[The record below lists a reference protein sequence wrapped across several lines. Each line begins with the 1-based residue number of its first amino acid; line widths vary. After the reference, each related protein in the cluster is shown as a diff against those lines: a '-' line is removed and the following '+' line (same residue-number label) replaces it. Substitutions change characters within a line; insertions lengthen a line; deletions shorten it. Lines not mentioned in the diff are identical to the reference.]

1 MYQTELIYF
10 IVLTVIILFSQFLP
24 TGILLYLD
32 NFLVRIVVVFSLLY
46 LIIKG
51 PTAGI
56 LGLMAISIIYL
67 ERNKRKVEIAAKK
80 LDLMDWSR
88 ENHATIEDATT
99 AQLTIPVN
107 DFDKKTEENTYYI
120 PENKTCDI
128 SDFEPVGPSI
138 NEKAVLSTIPPA
150 SSSNRLYEELGFG
163 HINGLETVGN

>member
-1 MYQTELIYF
+1 MYHTELIYF

-46 LIIKG
+46 LISKG

-88 ENHATIEDATT
+88 ENHATIEEATT

>member
-46 LIIKG
+46 LISKG

-56 LGLMAISIIYL
+56 LGLMAIAIIYL

-88 ENHATIEDATT
+88 ENHATIEEATT

>member
-46 LIIKG
+46 LISKG

-88 ENHATIEDATT
+88 ENHATIEEATT

>member
-1 MYQTELIYF
+1 
-10 IVLTVIILFSQFLP
+10 
-24 TGILLYLD
+24 
-32 NFLVRIVVVFSLLY
+32 
-46 LIIKG
+46 
-51 PTAGI
+51 
-56 LGLMAISIIYL
+56 MAISIIYL

>member
-46 LIIKG
+46 LISKG

>member
-46 LIIKG
+46 LISKG

-88 ENHATIEDATT
+88 ENHATIEEAAT